1 MKDCRPGDRARIVA
15 RCKFQPRAGARRFEI
30 HPSGSPTRIRSH
42 GLATLNF
49 RLGLLAIVMTLA
61 QGCAALSTN
70 LIQRSGTGGEE
81 AVTRR
86 SAPASP
92 TENLSAPTLAPANV
106 GHASWYGPGFI
117 GKKTASGAIFDDS
130 KLTAAHKT
138 LPLGSK
144 ARVTNLS
151 NGRTVKVEIND
162 RGPYAANRI
171 IDLSKA
177 AAHALGMI
185 DNGVVRVRVDPLDA
199 SGAEP
204 DGSS

>member
-1 MKDCRPGDRARIVA
+1 MKNCRPADRASIVA
-15 RCKFQPRAGARRFEI
+15 RCTAGRLENDRSE
-30 HPSGSPTRIRSH
+30 SPTRMPSH
-42 GLATLNF
+42 GRSTLNY
-49 RLGLLAIVMTLA
+49 RLGLLALAVALA
-61 QGCAALSTN
+61 QGCSALSPDLLPRDET
-70 LIQRSGTGGEE
+70 
-81 AVTRR
+81 VKRR
-86 SAPASP
+86 TAPATAKP
-92 TENLSAPTLAPANV
+92 TAATFAPVNV

-117 GKKTASGAIFDDS
+117 GKKTASGAVFDDN

-162 RGPYAANRI
+162 RGPYAGNRI

-177 AAHALGMI
+177 AARALEMI
-185 DNGVVRVRVDPLDA
+185 DDGVVRVRIDPLDA
-199 SGAEP
+199 SGAEL

>member
-15 RCKFQPRAGARRFEI
+15 RCKFHPRAGVRRFEI
-30 HPSGSPTRIRSH
+30 HTSGSPTRIRSH
-42 GLATLNF
+42 GLATLHF

-70 LIQRSGTGGEE
+70 LIQRSGTGSEE
-81 AVTRR
+81 AVTP

-92 TENLSAPTLAPANV
+92 AEKLSAPTLAPANV
-106 GHASWYGPGFI
+106 GHASWDGPGFI

-162 RGPYAANRI
+162 RDPYAANRI

-185 DNGVVRVRVDPLDA
+185 ENGVVRVRVDALDA

>member
-1 MKDCRPGDRARIVA
+1 MMDYRPSDRASIAA
-15 RCKFQPRAGARRFEI
+15 RCTFQLRGGADRLENGR
-30 HPSGSPTRIRSH
+30 SGSPTRMRSH
-42 GLATLNF
+42 GLSTLNV
-49 RLGLLAIVMTLA
+49 RLGLLAIAVAALA
-61 QGCAALSTN
+61 QGCSALAPN
-70 LIQRSGTGGEE
+70 PIERDEM
-81 AVTRR
+81 VTRR
-86 SAPASP
+86 SAPP
-92 TENLSAPTLAPANV
+92 TTLAPVNV

-117 GKKTASGAIFDDS
+117 GKKTASGAIFDDN

-162 RGPYAANRI
+162 RGPYAGNRI

-177 AAHALGMI
+177 AARALGMI
-185 DNGVVRVRVDPLDA
+185 DDGVVRVRVDPLDA

-204 DGSS
+204 DPHALVRW

>member
-1 MKDCRPGDRARIVA
+1 MKDWANIAA
-15 RCKFQPRAGARRFEI
+15 RCTFQLRAGARRLEND
-30 HPSGSPTRIRSH
+30 PGGSPTCVRSQD
-42 GLATLNF
+42 LATLNF
-49 RLGLLAIVMTLA
+49 RLWLLLAIALTLA
-61 QGCAALSTN
+61 QGCSALSPN
-70 LIQRSGTGGEE
+70 LIQRDEM
-81 AVTRR
+81 VTRR
-86 SAPASP
+86 SAPAAGKP
-92 TENLSAPTLAPANV
+92 SAPTLGPVNV

-144 ARVTNLS
+144 AKVTNLS
-151 NGRTVKVEIND
+151 NGRSVKVEIND
-162 RGPYAANRI
+162 RGPYAGNRI

-185 DNGVVRVRVDPLDA
+185 ENGVVRVRVDALDA